1 MIDDYKTFLKNEI
14 LELFDK
20 EDSICKIYRNDG
32 DRGNGFFIKLN
43 ETYIP
48 FNKCLITCYHILWEE
63 DIETGKEINLIN
75 KNKKIQLEITKKR
88 RTFTNQQLDYTLI
101 EIFDYD
107 KIEYFFP
114 IRIDPDYPD
123 NFYRKIEVFFCII
136 LEKKIS
142 WDFLLVKLKK

>member
-48 FNKCLITCYHILWEE
+48 FNKCLITCYHIL
-63 DIETGKEINLIN
+63 
-75 KNKKIQLEITKKR
+75 
-88 RTFTNQQLDYTLI
+88 
-101 EIFDYD
+101 
-107 KIEYFFP
+107 
-114 IRIDPDYPD
+114 
-123 NFYRKIEVFFCII
+123 
-136 LEKKIS
+136 
-142 WDFLLVKLKK
+142 